1 MKIQNAKRR
10 GTRALTLIE
19 LLVIIV
25 IVAMMAGMILP
36 AGRAPGKGRR
46 IRCASNLRQLGL
58 ASIIWAED
66 NGKQTPRRS
75 DGNPATP
82 RLANVSWPST
92 GTPAAPA
99 TSPYTYLVF
108 AAMSNELNDPKILVC
123 PTDDRPARTNFGNDL
138 IGPTGAHNLGVSYFV
153 GRDASASNPNAF
165 LDGDRNICADTT
177 ATPIPNHGYGISPDG
192 TAQGAACEFPR
203 NYKSIQNLGF
213 GPKMHHSTGN
223 VGLADGSVQQ
233 FSQSGFV
240 AGLRTSAAAT
250 TNIAA
255 QNYLLFP

>member
-1 MKIQNAKRR
+1 MTPERWRQIEAVYHA
-10 GTRALTLIE
+10 ALE
-19 LLVIIV
+19 CEPQMREAHVEEKCGGDESLLREVKS
-25 IVAMMAGMILP
+25 L
-36 AGRAPGKGRR
+36 
-46 IRCASNLRQLGL
+46 L
-58 ASIIWAED
+58 A
-66 NGKQTPRRS
+66 
-75 DGNPATP
+75 
-82 RLANVSWPST
+82 
-92 GTPAAPA
+92 
-99 TSPYTYLVF
+99 
-108 AAMSNELNDPKILVC
+108 
-123 PTDDRPARTNFGNDL
+123 
-138 IGPTGAHNLGVSYFV
+138 
-153 GRDASASNPNAF
+153 RDASNPNAF